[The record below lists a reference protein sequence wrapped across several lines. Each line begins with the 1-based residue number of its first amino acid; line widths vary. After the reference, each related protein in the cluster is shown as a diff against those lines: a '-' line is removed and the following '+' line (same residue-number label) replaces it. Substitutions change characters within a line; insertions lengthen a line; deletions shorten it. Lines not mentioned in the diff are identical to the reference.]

1 MNGVYVFFV
10 LDQFSGD
17 GIVLDNALAFWMYR
31 ANQALRNESFRE
43 FRERGIELTPEQ
55 WMILVRLWERE
66 GRSQNDLCDS
76 TFRDRPTMSR
86 ILEGMERRGFVLRRA
101 DPNDKR
107 SRLVYLTPLGHGLKK
122 QLVPVVRKL
131 VTRALHGVSRQDLET
146 TRQTLRRIFENLE
159 P

>member
-1 MNGVYVFFV
+1 V

-31 ANQALRNESFRE
+31 AHQALRNESYRE

-86 ILEGMERRGFVLRRA
+86 ILDGMERRGFVVRRA

-107 SRLVYLTPLGHGLKK
+107 SRLVYLTPSALGLKK
-122 QLVPVVRKL
+122 QLVPVVRKI
-131 VTRALHGVSRQDLET
+131 VTRALHGVSRHELET

-159 P
+159 S